1 MVFSTFLMIWIYNQH
16 VARDDKAR
24 HLVQKGPSVSSFRNN
39 QLSIL
44 RKTSWTLLII
54 SQHQYQT
61 DGIYQLCTRCI
72 LPKPMNNHTHQRL
85 REPRPI
91 FDWHQIWGERDSR
104 SFRSS
109 GRRFHGTTRVP
120 GLSFARPENN
130 QQLYQNT
137 PLYCFFFEMG
147 LCVCKLEE

>member
-1 MVFSTFLMIWIYNQH
+1 MIWICNQH
-16 VARDDKAR
+16 LARDDKAG

-44 RKTSWTLLII
+44 RKTTWTLLII

-72 LPKPMNNHTHQRL
+72 LPKPMNNHTYHRL

-109 GRRFHGTTRVP
+109 GRRFHGITRVP

-130 QQLYQNT
+130 PTAL
-137 PLYCFFFEMG
+137 PKHPAVLFFFWRWVQ
-147 LCVCKLEE
+147 VCLLKFKLYKL